1 MEPLIA
7 LKTVHVLATV
17 VLLGSALG
25 LALWTWRARRA
36 GDATV
41 YGRLLKRP
49 LVFVWLLMGISLL
62 SMPFSGWWL
71 VHLVGWP
78 LGQTW
83 VLGSSLLYTVGALAW
98 FWLLARLNRLRT
110 APTTGKPGF
119 TLALALF
126 SGVCFLAIA
135 GLMGAKPV

>member
-1 MEPLIA
+1 MELLTT
-7 LKTVHVLATV
+7 LKTLHVLGTV

-25 LALWTWRARRA
+25 LALWLWRARRR
-36 GDATV
+36 GDAQVHTRV
-41 YGRLLKRP
+41 LQRP
-49 LVFVWLLMGISLL
+49 LLFVWLLMGVCLL

-83 VLGSSLLYTVGALAW
+83 VLGSSLIYTVGAFGW
-98 FWLLARLNRLRT
+98 VWLSVRLNRLRT
-110 APTTGKPGF
+110 APGTGNSKV
-119 TLALALF
+119 TLGLAVF
-126 SGVCFLAIA
+126 CAVCFIAIA